1 MVMVVYLVLDSHS
14 STFYEQLYER
24 EKYGLL
30 SPKVEGKVATT
41 TAR

>member
-24 EKYGLL
+24 EKYGASL
-30 SPKVEGKVATT
+30 SKSWGKVATT